1 MLWSLS
7 TYPLRNLDEI
17 YGVPSPFRLI
27 LIQGVA
33 EKVVDTSTA
42 HGYAPVVLGILNGG
56 SLRAV

>member
-1 MLWSLS
+1 LS

-42 HGYAPVVLGILNGG
+42 HGYAPIVLGILNGG